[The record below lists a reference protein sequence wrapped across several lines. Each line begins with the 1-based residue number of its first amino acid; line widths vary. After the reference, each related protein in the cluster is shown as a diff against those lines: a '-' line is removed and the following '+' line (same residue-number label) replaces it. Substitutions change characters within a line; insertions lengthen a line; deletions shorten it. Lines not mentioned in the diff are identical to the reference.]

1 MKMSR
6 LLPVFFSIVLI
17 ASALIASDKK
27 DAGPESSVDFVVVK
41 DDSGKPIRNAAV
53 VLHPVG
59 QHGRQSKG
67 GFELKTDADGK
78 THFDGIPYGTLR
90 IQVIAHGY
98 QTFGNDFSINQA
110 QQVITIRLKPPQGQ
124 YSIYENHDGSSGNGN
139 SSPPAKNPQQ

>member
-1 MKMSR
+1 MSR

-17 ASALIASDKK
+17 SSALIAGDKK

-139 SSPPAKNPQQ
+139 SSPPAQNPQQ